1 MSSYA
6 SQRRDYAVANQAS
19 EDFDTDAKMRCG
31 ASGCPNRWSV
41 DGGSGRLCSAHA
53 WADAKQWPSITREQQ
68 AREADRAMYG
78 STTSRPVRTVSKAE
92 ALEKLATLRI
102 NEPKDPLDWARKLK
116 ARDEAGE
123 RLTPAQRE
131 MYQAALRRNQ
141 TPEAA

>member
-1 MSSYA
+1 MSYA
-6 SQRRDYAVANQAS
+6 ANRRDLAIAN
-19 EDFDTDAKMRCG
+19 EVNTERTLMCI
-31 ASGCPNRWSV
+31 ASGCPNRWTV
-41 DGGSGRLCSAHA
+41 DAGSGRLCSAHA

-78 STTSRPVRTVSKAE
+78 STTSRPVRTISKAE

>member
-1 MSSYA
+1 MSYA
-6 SQRRDYAVANQAS
+6 ANRRDLAIAN
-19 EDFDTDAKMRCG
+19 EVNTERTLMCI
-31 ASGCPNRWSV
+31 ASGCPNRWTV
-41 DGGSGRLCSAHA
+41 DAGSGRLCSAHA

>member
-1 MSSYA
+1 MSYA
-6 SQRRDYAVANQAS
+6 ANRRDLAIAN
-19 EDFDTDAKMRCG
+19 EVNTERTLMCI
-31 ASGCPNRWSV
+31 ASGCPNRWTV
-41 DGGSGRLCSAHA
+41 DAGSGRLCSAHA

-78 STTSRPVRTVSKAE
+78 STTRRPVRTVSKAE